1 MLNKQTSR
9 VTLLIDADNLPPVA
23 VDLVFEYLHKS
34 GVQVQVRR
42 AYGGHEKLAGM
53 KDVLRKHAVR
63 AFVNQGKGTTDV
75 ALVVDAMDMLHLNA
89 LSATVA
95 IVSSDADFAPLA
107 LRLREA
113 GMRVICFAKR
123 DNSDADALLR
133 AYDEVIYVD
142 APQSVEASVVLTD
155 VPVKSVPV
163 KKIGA
168 NKTTVATVSKP
179 VTQVTPVAAPVSPA
193 PAAQPVV
200 AVSKPVT
207 QVVPVA
213 ALVSSAPATQPVVAV
228 SNPVTQVVPVA
239 VLVSSIPAAQS
250 VAMDD
255 PKTVRNILAALPA
268 WLPNTIMQLNQLG
281 KPLRESGVAKGN
293 KPLHELF
300 RKHPLYFKVLPT
312 TGAAKQIRL
321 LKTPL

>member
-1 MLNKQTSR
+1 MVNKQVSK
-9 VTLLIDADNLPPVA
+9 VALLIDADNVSPVA
-23 VDLVFEYLHKS
+23 VDLVFEHLHKL
-34 GVQVQVRR
+34 GVLVQVRR

-53 KDVLRKHAVR
+53 KDVLRRHAVR

-113 GMRVICFAKR
+113 GMHVMCFAKR

-142 APQSVEASVVLTD
+142 APQPVEAQVALTEA
-155 VPVKSVPV
+155 PVKSMLV
-163 KKIGA
+163 KKIEGKKA
-168 NKTTVATVSKP
+168 TVVSVSKP
-179 VTQVTPVAAPVSPA
+179 VTRVVPVSAPVSPA
-193 PAAQPVV
+193 PAAP
-200 AVSKPVT
+200 P
-207 QVVPVA
+207 
-213 ALVSSAPATQPVVAV
+213 
-228 SNPVTQVVPVA
+228 
-239 VLVSSIPAAQS
+239 

-255 PKTVRNILAALPA
+255 PKAVRNILAALPA

-281 KPLRESGVAKGN
+281 KPLRESGVAKGS

-300 RKHPLYFKVLPT
+300 RKHPLYFKVLPS

-321 LKTPL
+321 LKTPP